1 MSELPDMTGRVCVVT
16 GASAGIGT
24 ETALGLAR
32 AGATVAMVGRSPAKI
47 QSAVDR
53 VIGESER
60 DDVML
65 LLGDFSVMSDVRRVA
80 AEILDV
86 HPRVH
91 VLVNNAGTATR
102 ERRITG
108 DGMEETFAVNHAA
121 PFLLTH
127 LLRDALVRAA
137 EASVAPSRVVT
148 VSSLAHRAGRLALTD
163 LSYER
168 GWSSFQAYADTKLAN
183 VLFTREL
190 ARRWAGTGVTSY
202 AVHPGAVRT
211 GLFRENRLLGA
222 IYPFV
227 PFMKSPK
234 QGAQTTL
241 WCATAPELLPET
253 GSYYSGR
260 RRASVAAQGQDD
272 TAAELLW
279 DETARL
285 VGMPA

>member
-1 MSELPDMTGRVCVVT
+1 MSDLPDMSGRVCVVT

-24 ETALGLAR
+24 ETALGLAQAR
-32 AGATVAMVGRSPAKI
+32 ATVVLVGRSPEKS
-47 QSAVDR
+47 SAALDR
-53 VIGESER
+53 IRRESGR
-60 DDVML
+60 DDVTL
-65 LLGDFSVMSDVRRVA
+65 LLGDFSTMADVRRIA
-80 AEILDV
+80 AEIVAV
-86 HPRVH
+86 HPHVG

-102 ERRITG
+102 ERRITA

-127 LLRDALVRAA
+127 LLRDALVGA
-137 EASVAPSRVVT
+137 APSRVVT
-148 VSSLAHRAGRLALTD
+148 VSSLAHRGGRLALTD
-163 LSYER
+163 LSYEQ
-168 GWSSFQAYADTKLAN
+168 GWSSFQAYADSKLAN

-190 ARRWAGTGVTSY
+190 ARRWAETGVTSY

-234 QGAQTTL
+234 QGARTTL
-241 WCATAPELLPET
+241 WCATAPALAGES
-253 GSYYSGR
+253 GGYYAGGR
-260 RRASVAAQGQDD
+260 RGSVAAQGQDD

-285 VGMPA
+285 VGVPSTSPEQ